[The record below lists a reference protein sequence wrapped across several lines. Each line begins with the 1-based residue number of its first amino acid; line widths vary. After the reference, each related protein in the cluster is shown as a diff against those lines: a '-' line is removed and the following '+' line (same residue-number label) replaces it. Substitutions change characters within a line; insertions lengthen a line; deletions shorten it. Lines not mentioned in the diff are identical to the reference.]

1 MNKRIN
7 GEFCNIFSFIWL
19 KIKWTTTTTNNNE
32 EMEQKSRLM
41 ILTFNWLTKL
51 EYIILKQ
58 KYKEKAN

>member
-1 MNKRIN
+1 
-7 GEFCNIFSFIWL
+7 
-19 KIKWTTTTTNNNE
+19 
-32 EMEQKSRLM
+32 MEQKSRLM